1 VRRYKNGGLGVT
13 SRKQQEVSGSLDAN
27 TQKEAIAKAK
37 ELVYEREGKRYRKWV
52 CSKVRTSELTPELS
66 VEDEEDKKEKEEGI
80 KKQRR

>member
-1 VRRYKNGGLGVT
+1 MAVWELHPASNKKLV
-13 SRKQQEVSGSLDAN
+13 VSLDAN